1 MLFCFPGDQWLVPWL
16 CHAHFIFCHLALES
30 LTLFFVCILVVFWSE
45 SFPGWSESL
54 PGWPSQPT
62 GCFNWRP
69 TTFHCYCWQLFFKTR
84 KLNMLPNDFCSV
96 LPSLVFFS
104 SIPIPPSLSFSPY
117 VRMQMGKAHF
127 DIFKVVKL
135 TNKCK
140 IIRCFNWKHTSHLQV
155 AMATMQRW
163 RTISSVWRLSW
174 LRFTSCQSSP
184 SSPHST
190 FHLQKHTF
198 PLFPGIFQSSFCY
211 FVPWTQTNSTHYS
224 PSFPLLEV
232 RHKVIHCEEQESE
245 RERENES
252 VKLCLCSVLDL
263 EEKRRHSGA
272 AAVLLHV
279 EAWGDEKLSPV
290 LWPWCF

>member
-1 MLFCFPGDQWLVPWL
+1 MISVQ
-16 CHAHFIFCHLALES
+16 
-30 LTLFFVCILVVFWSE
+30 
-45 SFPGWSESL
+45 SFPLLFSFPLPLIPSL
-54 PGWPSQPT
+54 P
-62 GCFNWRP
+62 
-69 TTFHCYCWQLFFKTR
+69 L
-84 KLNMLPNDFCSV
+84 
-96 LPSLVFFS
+96 
-104 SIPIPPSLSFSPY
+104 SLSLPLW
-117 VRMQMGKAHF
+117 GCKWEKAHF

-155 AMATMQRW
+155 AMATMKCW
-163 RTISSVWRLSW
+163 RTIRSVWRLSW

-232 RHKVIHCEEQESE
+232 RHSHPLWRA
-245 RERENES
+245 RERKWKCEVVFMFCFGSRGEEET
-252 VKLCLCSVLDL
+252 LC
-263 EEKRRHSGA
+263 GA

-279 EAWGDEKLSPV
+279 EAWGYEKLNPV